1 LLIAL
6 LYFVRWVFKQRDDIS
21 LSRALLSSAAPGE
34 LPAYLSE
41 SFAAMFIDA
50 DSNGDGKIST
60 IELMHV
66 LKRRAK
72 GTKLNGNSHAIFTLK
87 KLLEDQADHGDI
99 GVKEWSTGLHAAIVG
114 DPNGAVALWILKEL
128 QDEAAGL
135 SAHTHASRHK
145 DPSIV
150 PATTS
155 HTRDG
160 ALRAAARW
168 VGRGRGARGG
178 PCVILK
184 ALLVPVY
191 SYV

>member
-1 LLIAL
+1 LAWVLSWLLIAL

-114 DPNGAVALWILKEL
+114 DRTV
-128 QDEAAGL
+128 L
-135 SAHTHASRHK
+135 SLSG
-145 DPSIV
+145 S
-150 PATTS
+150 
-155 HTRDG
+155 
-160 ALRAAARW
+160 
-168 VGRGRGARGG
+168 
-178 PCVILK
+178 
-184 ALLVPVY
+184 
-191 SYV
+191 